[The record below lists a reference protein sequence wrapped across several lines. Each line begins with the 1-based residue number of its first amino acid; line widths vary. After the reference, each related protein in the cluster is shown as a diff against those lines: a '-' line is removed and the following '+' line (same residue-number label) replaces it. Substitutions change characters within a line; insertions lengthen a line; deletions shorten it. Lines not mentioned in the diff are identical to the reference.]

1 MSSNSKFL
9 FDRAKEVIPS
19 GVNSPVRFY
28 QPYPF
33 FVASSKDSKIVT
45 VDHKTCID
53 YCMGYGSLLLG
64 HAYTAVLESVK
75 SQIDKGTLFCV
86 PTEREVK
93 LAELISKVVPCAEMT
108 RLVNTGAEATMNAT
122 RLARAFTKKKKII
135 KFEGCYHGAY
145 DYVLVGSAD
154 STGVGIP
161 NSEGTIEEV
170 SSQTLVV
177 PYNNYSELEQVINK
191 HDNIACIII
200 EPVPANIGLIIPDKQ
215 YLNEIRKMTQ
225 KQDIVLIFDEV
236 ITGFRL
242 ALGGASEFFGIK
254 PDLATFAKAMGNGFP
269 IAAIAGKKQIMEQFS
284 PSGKVYQA
292 STYAGNPLS
301 VSASIATIE
310 TLIETKNEVYPG
322 IARTCDR
329 IVEGIN
335 NGLEQLKL
343 HFTINAIGSMYQ
355 LFFTSGNVDDDKSAK
370 KSDVVIFKKFH
381 NELLKRGIFIP
392 PSQFETCFISNAHS
406 EDDADKT
413 IECIPKRAKPNDV
426 LVNEKKIKLRDLP
439 TGSLIGTSSL
449 RRAIQVMRKRSD
461 LNIKPIRGNVETRV
475 NKTTTGEFDAVV
487 LAEAGLTRL
496 DMRGVIAE
504 RFSIKDFLPSP
515 GQGAIAIVCR
525 SDDLELIKILRSVE
539 DPSSRA
545 EIDAERSLLTK
556 IQGGCRFP
564 VGTCAITRYDTS
576 KITLYATVFSAD
588 GTESIK
594 VKETGSKRDPNKLGV
609 KVANLLFKAGVMKL
623 AEGWRDAVRA

>member
-108 RLVNTGAEATMNAT
+108 RLVNTGAEATMNAI

-177 PYNNYSELEQVINK
+177 PYNNYSKLEQVINK

-254 PDLATFAKAMGNGFP
+254 PDLATFAKALGNGLP
-269 IAAIAGKKQIMEQFS
+269 IAAIAGRKELMSKLA
-284 PSGKVYQA
+284 PAGTVYQA
-292 STYAGNPLS
+292 STFAGNPVS
-301 VSASIATIE
+301 VAAAIATLE
-310 TLIETKNEVYPG
+310 TLIESKNAIYPK
-322 IARTCDR
+322 IARTCDS
-329 IVEGIN
+329 IVNGIKDAISSAQ
-335 NGLEQLKL
+335 LEC
-343 HFTINAIGSMYQ
+343 TVNSIGSMFQ
-355 LFFTSGNVDDDKSAK
+355 LFFTSEKVKDEASARKSNSATFRK
-370 KSDVVIFKKFH
+370 LFD
-381 NELLKRGIFIP
+381 ELLKRDVFIP
-392 PSQFETCFISNAHS
+392 PSQFETCFVSYAHS
-406 EDDADKT
+406 ED
-413 IECIPKRAKPNDV
+413 
-426 LVNEKKIKLRDLP
+426 
-439 TGSLIGTSSL
+439 
-449 RRAIQVMRKRSD
+449 
-461 LNIKPIRGNVETRV
+461 
-475 NKTTTGEFDAVV
+475 
-487 LAEAGLTRL
+487 
-496 DMRGVIAE
+496 
-504 RFSIKDFLPSP
+504 
-515 GQGAIAIVCR
+515 
-525 SDDLELIKILRSVE
+525 
-539 DPSSRA
+539 
-545 EIDAERSLLTK
+545 
-556 IQGGCRFP
+556 
-564 VGTCAITRYDTS
+564 
-576 KITLYATVFSAD
+576 
-588 GTESIK
+588 
-594 VKETGSKRDPNKLGV
+594 
-609 KVANLLFKAGVMKL
+609 
-623 AEGWRDAVRA
+623 

>member
-28 QPYPF
+28 EPYPF
-33 FVASSKDSKIVT
+33 FAVSSKGSKIVT
-45 VDHKTCID
+45 ADHKTCID

-108 RLVNTGAEATMNAT
+108 RLVNTGAEATMNAI

-413 IECIPKRAKPNDV
+413 IECYNDALHKV
-426 LVNEKKIKLRDLP
+426 RD
-439 TGSLIGTSSL
+439 SL
-449 RRAIQVMRKRSD
+449 
-461 LNIKPIRGNVETRV
+461 
-475 NKTTTGEFDAVV
+475 
-487 LAEAGLTRL
+487 
-496 DMRGVIAE
+496 
-504 RFSIKDFLPSP
+504 
-515 GQGAIAIVCR
+515 
-525 SDDLELIKILRSVE
+525 
-539 DPSSRA
+539 
-545 EIDAERSLLTK
+545 
-556 IQGGCRFP
+556 
-564 VGTCAITRYDTS
+564 
-576 KITLYATVFSAD
+576 
-588 GTESIK
+588 
-594 VKETGSKRDPNKLGV
+594 
-609 KVANLLFKAGVMKL
+609 
-623 AEGWRDAVRA
+623 

>member
-28 QPYPF
+28 EPYPF
-33 FVASSKDSKIVT
+33 FAVSSKGSKIVT
-45 VDHKTCID
+45 ADHQTCID

-108 RLVNTGAEATMNAT
+108 RLMNTGAEATMNAI
-122 RLARAFTKKKKII
+122 RLARAFTKKKKVI
-135 KFEGCYHGAY
+135 KFEGCYHGAH
-145 DYVLVGSAD
+145 DYVLASSAD
-154 STGVGIP
+154 STRVGIP
-161 NSEGTIEEV
+161 TSEGTIEEV

-177 PYNNYSELEQVINK
+177 PYNDYSQLEQVINN
-191 HDNIACIII
+191 HDDIACIII
-200 EPVPANIGLIIPDKQ
+200 EPVPANIGIIIPDKQ

-269 IAAIAGKKQIMEQFS
+269 IAAIAGKKEIMGHFS

-292 STYAGNPLS
+292 STYAGNPVS

-310 TLIETKNEVYPG
+310 TLIEAKNEIYPR

-329 IVEGIN
+329 IVQGIN
-335 NGLEQLKL
+335 DGLEQLKL
-343 HFTINAIGSMYQ
+343 RFTINAIGSMYQ

-370 KSDVVIFKKFH
+370 KSDVVIFKKFY

-392 PSQFETCFISNAHS
+392 PSQFETCFISNAHN

-413 IECIPKRAKPNDV
+413 IECYNDALYKV
-426 LVNEKKIKLRDLP
+426 RDL
-439 TGSLIGTSSL
+439 L
-449 RRAIQVMRKRSD
+449 
-461 LNIKPIRGNVETRV
+461 
-475 NKTTTGEFDAVV
+475 
-487 LAEAGLTRL
+487 
-496 DMRGVIAE
+496 
-504 RFSIKDFLPSP
+504 
-515 GQGAIAIVCR
+515 
-525 SDDLELIKILRSVE
+525 
-539 DPSSRA
+539 
-545 EIDAERSLLTK
+545 
-556 IQGGCRFP
+556 
-564 VGTCAITRYDTS
+564 
-576 KITLYATVFSAD
+576 
-588 GTESIK
+588 
-594 VKETGSKRDPNKLGV
+594 
-609 KVANLLFKAGVMKL
+609 
-623 AEGWRDAVRA
+623 

>member
-19 GVNSPVRFY
+19 GVNSPVRFFE
-28 QPYPF
+28 PYPF
-33 FVASSKDSKIVT
+33 FAVSSKGSKIVT
-45 VDHKTCID
+45 ADHKTCID

-64 HAYTAVLESVK
+64 HAYTEVLESVK

-108 RLVNTGAEATMNAT
+108 RLANTGAEATMNAI

-242 ALGGASEFFGIK
+242 ALGGASEFFGVI
-254 PDLATFAKAMGNGFP
+254 PDLATLAKAMGNGYP
-269 IAAIAGKKQIMEQFS
+269 IGAISGKREIMQQFA
-284 PSGKVYQA
+284 PNGKVYQA
-292 STYAGNPLS
+292 STFAGNPTS
-301 VSASIATIE
+301 VSASFATIQ
-310 TLIETKNEVYPG
+310 TLLESKNEIYPR

-329 IVEGIN
+329 IVDGIN
-335 NGLEQLKL
+335 DGLRELKL
-343 HFTINAIGSMYQ
+343 SFTVNAIGSMYQ
-355 LFFTSGNVDDDKSAK
+355 LFLTSEKVNDVKGAKS
-370 KSDVVIFKKFH
+370 SDAIMFKKLYDQLF
-381 NELLKRGIFIP
+381 KRGIFIP
-392 PSQFETCFISNAHS
+392 PSQFETCFISSAHS
-406 EDDADKT
+406 EDDVDKT
-413 IECIPKRAKPNDV
+413 IECYNDA
-426 LVNEKKIKLRDLP
+426 LR
-439 TGSLIGTSSL
+439 
-449 RRAIQVMRKRSD
+449 K
-461 LNIKPIRGNVETRV
+461 
-475 NKTTTGEFDAVV
+475 
-487 LAEAGLTRL
+487 
-496 DMRGVIAE
+496 
-504 RFSIKDFLPSP
+504 
-515 GQGAIAIVCR
+515 
-525 SDDLELIKILRSVE
+525 
-539 DPSSRA
+539 
-545 EIDAERSLLTK
+545 
-556 IQGGCRFP
+556 
-564 VGTCAITRYDTS
+564 
-576 KITLYATVFSAD
+576 
-588 GTESIK
+588 
-594 VKETGSKRDPNKLGV
+594 
-609 KVANLLFKAGVMKL
+609 
-623 AEGWRDAVRA
+623 